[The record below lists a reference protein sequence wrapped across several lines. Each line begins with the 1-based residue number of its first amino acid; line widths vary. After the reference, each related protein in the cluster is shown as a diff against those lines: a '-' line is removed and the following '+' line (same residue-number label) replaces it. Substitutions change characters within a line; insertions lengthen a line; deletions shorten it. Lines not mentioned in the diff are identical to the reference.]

1 MILAPEIQTREKPAG
16 PDARRRT
23 CMLIITHQCNLNCRY
38 CYESFKSKKAM
49 PLEMA
54 KEILVR
60 EFATAEDYEG
70 LMVDFMGGEPLVQ
83 FELLREIA
91 EWIWSH
97 DWPKPYIL
105 STSTNGTLFT
115 AESKAWFRRH
125 AERFQVGLSLDGTPT
140 MHRTNRGC
148 SFQDIDLDFF
158 LSNWPEQKVKM
169 TVLCETLPSLAEG
182 IIYLQERGFQVHANL
197 GYGIPW
203 NDSQLAVFSQ
213 QLQIL
218 GEYYLQHPD
227 VPRVS
232 LLDLKLEVV
241 LNDEHPVKKYC
252 GTGTHMHIYDVDGR
266 LYPCHMFTSL
276 VISRPRADLALKLDF
291 SKPEH
296 LVDPKCWECCGREL
310 CPTCYGFNYKLS
322 GDPAIRDPILC
333 RMFKVQL
340 LENCRFE
347 AARLRGKRGAFS
359 REDCKKAKSV
369 LKIHQSLTC

>member
-1 MILAPEIQTREKPAG
+1 
-16 PDARRRT
+16 
-23 CMLIITHQCNLNCRY
+23 MLIITHQCNLNCRY

-54 KEILVR
+54 KEILAH

-169 TVLCETLPSLAEG
+169 TVSCETLPSLAEG
-182 IIYLQERGFQVHANL
+182 IIYLQSAASRSTQTWATASPGMIRNSRSS
-197 GYGIPW
+197 P
-203 NDSQLAVFSQ
+203 NNCRSLASITFS
-213 QLQIL
+213 I
-218 GEYYLQHPD
+218 
-227 VPRVS
+227 
-232 LLDLKLEVV
+232 
-241 LNDEHPVKKYC
+241 
-252 GTGTHMHIYDVDGR
+252 
-266 LYPCHMFTSL
+266 
-276 VISRPRADLALKLDF
+276 
-291 SKPEH
+291 
-296 LVDPKCWECCGREL
+296 
-310 CPTCYGFNYKLS
+310 PTC
-322 GDPAIRDPILC
+322 PAC
-333 RMFKVQL
+333 R
-340 LENCRFE
+340 CW
-347 AARLRGKRGAFS
+347 
-359 REDCKKAKSV
+359 
-369 LKIHQSLTC
+369 T